1 MRQLDLKK
9 LLLPNLPYL
18 LIGLYAASWVRHG
31 GGWLG
36 RGRSSARSYWA

>member
-18 LIGLYAASWVRHG
+18 LIGLYATK
-31 GGWLG
+31 LG
-36 RGRSSARSYWA
+36 EAWARTLRPSCWA